1 MDKKLGEAVKAG
13 KFAIVGVANTL
24 IDYGM
29 FTLLTRFGGVQV
41 YLANVI
47 GYACGML
54 NSYVFNR
61 AWTFKAQDKFFSPA
75 LVKFIVLNLCMLGLS
90 TGLLYLFYDLAGL
103 PELVAKAGA
112 TVVTL
117 AVNFVC
123 NRLWVFK
130 GQKS

>member
-1 MDKKLGEAVKAG
+1 
-13 KFAIVGVANTL
+13 
-24 IDYGM
+24 
-29 FTLLTRFGGVQV
+29 
-41 YLANVI
+41 
-47 GYACGML
+47 
-54 NSYVFNR
+54 
-61 AWTFKAQDKFFSPA
+61 
-75 LVKFIVLNLCMLGLS
+75 MLGLS